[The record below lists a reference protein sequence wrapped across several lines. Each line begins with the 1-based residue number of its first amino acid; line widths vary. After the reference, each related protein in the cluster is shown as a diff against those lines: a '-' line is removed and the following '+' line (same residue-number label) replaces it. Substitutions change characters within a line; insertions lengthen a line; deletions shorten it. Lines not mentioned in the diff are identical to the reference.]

1 MGTMLAVAF
10 TGVSLTVGTAAAQND
25 AVTYPSRPVR
35 IIVPQSPGASTD
47 LTARI
52 IGQRLA
58 EAFKQPVVVENRAG
72 AGTIIGTD
80 LMVRSTPD
88 GHTVMV
94 VAAGI
99 TINPIIY
106 KKMPYDVG
114 RDLAPVSQLTKFSNM
129 LVAHPA
135 FAAKTLQE
143 LIVMARAKPGVINY
157 ASAGMGSSTHL
168 SMDLLKMMT
177 GIELAHIP
185 YIGGG
190 PAAIATMGGQVQ
202 LNIGTTAG
210 VLPHV
215 RTGKLRALA
224 VTAAQRVVAAPD
236 VPTIAESGVTGYE
249 HTPWN
254 GMFAP
259 AKTPRA
265 IIAKMNMEVVRIL
278 SMPEVRKLFA
288 NDGID
293 TVGTTPE
300 AFAKIVQEELVTWPK
315 VAKAAGIKPLQ

>member
-1 MGTMLAVAF
+1 MRSLLVAASICASLVN
-10 TGVSLTVGTAAAQND
+10 TGAAAHDEASN
-25 AVTYPSRPVR
+25 YPSRPVR

-52 IGQRLA
+52 IALRLA

-88 GHTVMV
+88 GHTMLV

-99 TINPIIY
+99 TINPIVY
-106 KKMPYDVG
+106 KKMPFDVG
-114 RDLAPVSQLTKFSNM
+114 RDLAPVTQLTRFSNM

-135 FAAKTLQE
+135 FAAKTLQDV
-143 LIVMARAKPGVINY
+143 IAMARAKPGTINY
-157 ASAGMGSSTHL
+157 ASAGVGSGTHL
-168 SMDLLKMMT
+168 SMELLKMMT

-190 PAAIATMGGQVQ
+190 PAAIATMGAQVQ

-215 RTGKLRALA
+215 RSGKLRAIA
-224 VTAAQRVVAAPD
+224 VTAAQRVAAAPE
-236 VPTIAESGVTGYE
+236 VPTMAESGVAGYE

-265 IIAKMNMEVVRIL
+265 IIAKMNAEVVRIL
-278 SMPEVRKLFA
+278 NLADVRKQFA
-288 NDGID
+288 NDGVD
-293 TVGTTPE
+293 TVGSTAE
-300 AFAKIVQEELVTWPK
+300 AFAKIVQEELAVWPK
-315 VAKAAGIKPLQ
+315 VAKVAGIKPLQ

>member
-1 MGTMLAVAF
+1 
-10 TGVSLTVGTAAAQND
+10 
-25 AVTYPSRPVR
+25 VR

-52 IGQRLA
+52 IALRLA

-88 GHTVMV
+88 GHTMLV

-99 TINPIIY
+99 TINPIVY
-106 KKMPYDVG
+106 KKMPFDVG
-114 RDLAPVSQLTKFSNM
+114 RDLAPVTQLTRFSNM

-135 FAAKTLQE
+135 FAAKTLQDV
-143 LIVMARAKPGVINY
+143 IAMARAKPGTINY
-157 ASAGMGSSTHL
+157 ASAGVGSGTHL
-168 SMDLLKMMT
+168 SMELLKMMT

-190 PAAIATMGGQVQ
+190 PAAIATMGAQVQ

-215 RTGKLRALA
+215 RSGKLRAIA
-224 VTAAQRVVAAPD
+224 VTAAQRVAAAPE
-236 VPTIAESGVTGYE
+236 VPTMAESGVAGYE

-265 IIAKMNMEVVRIL
+265 IIAKMNAEVVRIL
-278 SMPEVRKLFA
+278 NLADVRKQFA
-288 NDGID
+288 NDGVD
-293 TVGTTPE
+293 TVGSTAE
-300 AFAKIVQEELVTWPK
+300 AFAKIVQEELAVWPK
-315 VAKAAGIKPLQ
+315 VAKVAGIKPLQ